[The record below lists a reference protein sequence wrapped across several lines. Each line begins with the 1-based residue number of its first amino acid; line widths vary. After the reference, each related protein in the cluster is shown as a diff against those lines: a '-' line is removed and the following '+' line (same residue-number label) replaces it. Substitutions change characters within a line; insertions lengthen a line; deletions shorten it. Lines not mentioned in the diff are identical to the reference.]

1 MDTNKHDTHT
11 SFLSSLSK
19 ETKEGEDCFFSRKEI
34 FLTWSSER
42 SPQCGK
48 ISEPDRWL
56 SPAVTTLRRWRQ
68 DHGFKASF
76 SYNET
81 LSQTDQFLNQ
91 EMEKFRDGSFLSV
104 ACTWRDA
111 GEKSIIERAFMEYR
125 RGTSRMLW
133 ERWVGHVFD
142 GKSRA
147 FDGEQWRQWR
157 GSQVEEG
164 LRCKPRSLWTIWT
177 ELGRQLMFCFFKKKR
192 NIIAAMR

>member
-1 MDTNKHDTHT
+1 MEFRKIT
-11 SFLSSLSK
+11 SM
-19 ETKEGEDCFFSRKEI
+19 
-34 FLTWSSER
+34 W
-42 SPQCGK
+42 K

-56 SPAVTTLRRWRQ
+56 SPAVTTLRRWGQ

-76 SYNET
+76 SYMRPF
-81 LSQTDQFLNQ
+81 LKQTNFSIKKWRNSNSG
-91 EMEKFRDGSFLSV
+91 MV
-104 ACTWRDA
+104 AFCLLCA
-111 GEKSIIERAFMEYR
+111 HEGMQEKSIIERVFMEYR
-125 RGTSRMLW
+125 RGKSRMLW

-147 FDGEQWRQWR
+147 FHGEQWRQWR

-177 ELGRQLMFCFFKKKR
+177 ELGRQSMFCFFLKKR